1 MPGATM
7 PLQTMV
13 LRSVKNRSA
22 RALLLVALVSLALDS
37 TAHNSQKEGTMSA
50 HATGTF
56 DVKIVPQ
63 PQSEIE
69 SAASIAR
76 FSIDKQ
82 LHGDLE
88 ATSKGEML
96 TSGDPKSGAA
106 AYVAIER
113 VTGSLHGRSG
123 SFVLQHTASMT
134 PSSQQ
139 MLITVA
145 PDSGTGRLIGL
156 SGKLLIK
163 IENKQHFYDFEYTL
177 PDVDSSR

>member
-1 MPGATM
+1 
-7 PLQTMV
+7 
-13 LRSVKNRSA
+13 
-22 RALLLVALVSLALDS
+22 
-37 TAHNSQKEGTMSA
+37 MSA

-63 PQSEIE
+63 PHSDIE
-69 SAASIAR
+69 SAASISR

-88 ATSKGEML
+88 ATSRGEML
-96 TSGDPKSGAA
+96 TSGDPKAGAA

-113 VTGSLHGRSG
+113 VTGTLQGRSG

-139 MLITVA
+139 LLITVA
-145 PDSGTGRLIGL
+145 PDSGTGRLTGL
-156 SGKLLIK
+156 SGKMLIK
-163 IENKQHFYDFEYTL
+163 IENRQHFYDFEYTL
-177 PDVDSSR
+177 LDADSFR

>member
-1 MPGATM
+1 MKLETLTCRSSQVLPRQAT
-7 PLQTMV
+7 PKASFV
-13 LRSVKNRSA
+13 LLVLAIVSLSLNSSA
-22 RALLLVALVSLALDS
+22 R
-37 TAHNSQKEGTMSA
+37 NSQKEGTMST

-63 PQSEIE
+63 TQSDHEA
-69 SAASIAR
+69 AASISR
-76 FSIDKQ
+76 FSIAKQ

-88 ATSKGEML
+88 GTSEGEML
-96 TSGDPKSGAA
+96 SSGDPKSGSA

-113 VTGSLHGRSG
+113 VTGTLHGLSG

-145 PDSGTGRLIGL
+145 PDSGTGQLTGL
-156 SGKLLIK
+156 SGKFLIK
-163 IENKQHFYDFEYTL
+163 IENKQHFYDFEYHL
-177 PDVDSSR
+177 PTTH